1 MHGPCEGCATRSN
14 NAILIATDA
23 LGARDPRE
31 GCEFVQNNAIL
42 VESGEL
48 DVHD

>member
-14 NAILIATDA
+14 IAILIETDA
-23 LGARDPRE
+23 LEARDPRE
-31 GCEFVQNNAIL
+31 GCALVQNKTIL